1 MKELK
6 IKYKFDSNYNPTYIN
21 GAVGGINPQGEIVAN
36 FYLERGPIP
45 NSTTFEL
52 TAENQLGNII
62 NTNPDDLQKS
72 LIRFVECGIV
82 LNLNSARQINQWLTE
97 QINTLE
103 AIQNK

>member
-52 TAENQLGNII
+52 TTENQLGKII
-62 NTNPDDLQKS
+62 QNNPDDFQKS

-82 LNLNSARQINQWLTE
+82 LNLNSAKQINQWLAE
-97 QINTLE
+97 QISTLE
-103 AIQNK
+103 AIQIK